1 MKRKK
6 IKEEV
11 VKIYLW
17 SKVSLFL
24 HNLCR
29 ELMVRN
35 FLPAGSHWAKMGLI
49 FPRTPFPS
57 GNSIYSKVKQIAS
70 FEK

>member
-1 MKRKK
+1 MGSSINHVDRAGGGG
-6 IKEEV
+6 
-11 VKIYLW
+11 
-17 SKVSLFL
+17 VSEKTMFV
-24 HNLCR
+24 H
-29 ELMVRN
+29 MG
-35 FLPAGSHWAKMGLI
+35 AHWAKMGLI

>member
-1 MKRKK
+1 MTYIGKNLLWLLNGLVKNKK
-6 IKEEV
+6 
-11 VKIYLW
+11 
-17 SKVSLFL
+17 
-24 HNLCR
+24 
-29 ELMVRN
+29 
-35 FLPAGSHWAKMGLI
+35 PPTPHWAKMGLI